1 MRALLIDD
9 NATSLSLLTR
19 LMSKVSD
26 CEVVSFTDPVAA
38 PTSIRSQNFDTALID
53 YMMDG
58 MNGIEVIRH
67 IRTIDQLRHIPIVM
81 VTGEDERSVRIDA
94 IHAGATDFLT
104 KPIEPVEFK
113 ARVKNLLD
121 LRLAQ
126 RAVAERAK
134 WLETEVAQATR
145 RLHERERELVFHLAR
160 AIESRDG
167 STGAHVARMAEI
179 ARLISEEL
187 GLSDDL
193 TRTIHLAAPLHDV
206 GKIGV
211 ADAVL
216 TKGGALT
223 PEERSAIEQHV
234 VLGEHILS
242 GSTSDLVRMACDI
255 AAAHH
260 ERWDGSGY
268 PRGLAGEDIPLGG
281 RIAAIADVFDAL
293 VSTRPYKA
301 RWSLNKARDYILAGS
316 GTQFDPACV
325 NAFDRRWNE
334 IRELYADLEPAVAA
348 A

>member
-1 MRALLIDD
+1 
-9 NATSLSLLTR
+9 
-19 LMSKVSD
+19 
-26 CEVVSFTDPVAA
+26 
-38 PTSIRSQNFDTALID
+38 
-53 YMMDG
+53 
-58 MNGIEVIRH
+58 
-67 IRTIDQLRHIPIVM
+67 M

-113 ARVKNLLD
+113 ARVRNLLE

-223 PEERSAIEQHV
+223 PEERSAIEHHV

-260 ERWDGSGY
+260 ER
-268 PRGLAGEDIPLGG
+268 
-281 RIAAIADVFDAL
+281 
-293 VSTRPYKA
+293 
-301 RWSLNKARDYILAGS
+301 
-316 GTQFDPACV
+316 
-325 NAFDRRWNE
+325 
-334 IRELYADLEPAVAA
+334 
-348 A
+348 